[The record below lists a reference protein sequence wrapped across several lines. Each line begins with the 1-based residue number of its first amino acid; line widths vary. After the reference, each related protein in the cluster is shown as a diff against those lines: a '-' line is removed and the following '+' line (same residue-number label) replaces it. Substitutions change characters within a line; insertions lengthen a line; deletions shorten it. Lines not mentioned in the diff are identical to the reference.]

1 MGKNSNRSLIG
12 LSLLLIT
19 AFVWGFGFVAQ
30 SIGADY
36 VGAYTFL
43 TMRNWI
49 SFFLLIPVVKLLDV
63 YAKKRE
69 QSAATVSNGLQASG
83 DAEKKVPVKKG
94 KKIWIAGLVCGVFLF
109 AGSATQQIGI
119 AYTTAAKAGFLT
131 SMYVVIVPVIYAII
145 KRGIGAKIWISV
157 VLAVAG
163 LYLLCIKD
171 GFSLGKGDTIVLI
184 CALFFALQILF
195 VDKFVSEVDAVRLSQ
210 IQFLV
215 VAILSTVFM
224 FVLEKPTWEAI
235 YAALPAILY
244 AGAVSS
250 AVGYT
255 LQIVGQT
262 MVTPTVGG
270 ITMSLESVFA
280 AFGGWI
286 VLGELLTRR
295 EFAGCAVMFAA
306 IILAQIP
313 IGRMLHRKQK
323 NELEISEANNG

>member
-1 MGKNSNRSLIG
+1 MEKSNNKSLIG
-12 LSLLLIT
+12 LGLLLIT

-43 TMRNWI
+43 AVRNWI
-49 SFFLLIPVVKLLDV
+49 SFFLLIPVIRLLDLYV
-63 YAKKRE
+63 IKRGNSQTGQTAGKKE
-69 QSAATVSNGLQASG
+69 
-83 DAEKKVPVKKG
+83 PVKKG
-94 KKIWIAGLVCGVFLF
+94 KKLWIAGLVCGVFLF

-145 KRGIGAKIWISV
+145 KKGIGAKIWISV
-157 VLAVAG
+157 ILAVAG

-195 VDKFVSEVDAVRLSQ
+195 VDKFVPEVDAVRLSQ
-210 IQFLV
+210 FQFLV
-215 VAILSTVFM
+215 VAILSTICM
-224 FVLEKPTWEAI
+224 FVMEKPTWESI

-244 AGAVSS
+244 AGIVSS
-250 AVGYT
+250 GVGYT

-262 MVTPTVGG
+262 MVSPTVGG

-280 AFGGWI
+280 AIGGWL
-286 VLGELLTRR
+286 VLGQLLTRR

-313 IGRMLHRKQK
+313 IGYIVRRKR
-323 NELEISEANNG
+323 NPGPETSEANDG

>member
-1 MGKNSNRSLIG
+1 M
-12 LSLLLIT
+12 LLIT

-49 SFFLLIPVVKLLDV
+49 SFFLLIPVIRLLDL
-63 YAKKRE
+63 YSKRGKQE
-69 QSAATVSNGLQASG
+69 PGKQ
-83 DAEKKVPVKKG
+83 KPVRKG
-94 KKIWIAGLVCGVFLF
+94 KKLWIAGLVCGVFLF

-145 KRGIGAKIWISV
+145 KKGIGAKIWISV

-163 LYLLCIKD
+163 LYLLCIKN

-195 VDKFVSEVDAVRLSQ
+195 VDKFVPEVDAVRLSQ

-215 VAILSTVFM
+215 VAILSTIFM

-235 YAALPAILY
+235 LAALPAIIY
-244 AGAVSS
+244 AGVVSS
-250 AVGYT
+250 GVGYT

-313 IGRMLHRKQK
+313 VGRIFRKK
-323 NELEISEANNG
+323 RKSGLETSEANDG

>member
-1 MGKNSNRSLIG
+1 M
-12 LSLLLIT
+12 
-19 AFVWGFGFVAQ
+19 AQ

-43 TMRNWI
+43 AVRNWI
-49 SFFLLIPVVKLLDV
+49 SFFLLIPVIRLLDL
-63 YAKKRE
+63 YTIKRGSSQTGQGIE
-69 QSAATVSNGLQASG
+69 TEFQSDQTAG
-83 DAEKKVPVKKG
+83 EKGPVKKG
-94 KKIWIAGLVCGVFLF
+94 KKLWIAGLVCGVFLF

-145 KRGIGAKIWISV
+145 KKGIGAKIWISV
-157 VLAVAG
+157 ILAVAG

-195 VDKFVSEVDAVRLSQ
+195 VDKFVPEVDAVRLSQ
-210 IQFLV
+210 FQFLV
-215 VAILSTVFM
+215 VAILSTICM
-224 FVLEKPTWEAI
+224 FVMEKPTWESI

-244 AGAVSS
+244 AGIVSS
-250 AVGYT
+250 GVGYT

-262 MVTPTVGG
+262 MVSPTVGG

-280 AFGGWI
+280 AIGGWL
-286 VLGELLTRR
+286 VLGQLLTRR

-313 IGRMLHRKQK
+313 IGYIVRRKR
-323 NELEISEANNG
+323 NPGPETSEANDG

>member
-1 MGKNSNRSLIG
+1 M
-12 LSLLLIT
+12 
-19 AFVWGFGFVAQ
+19 AQ

-43 TMRNWI
+43 AVRNWI
-49 SFFLLIPVVKLLDV
+49 SFFLLIPVIRLLDV
-63 YAKKRE
+63 YAIRRGQK
-69 QSAATVSNGLQASG
+69 QITVESTE
-83 DAEKKVPVKKG
+83 EKEAPVRKG
-94 KKIWIAGLVCGVFLF
+94 KKLWIAGFACGIFLF

-131 SMYVVIVPVIYAII
+131 SMYVVLVPVIYAII
-145 KRGIGAKIWISV
+145 KRGIGAKIWVSV
-157 VLAVAG
+157 ILAVAG

-171 GFSLGKGDTIVLI
+171 GLSLGRGDTIVLI

-195 VDKFVSEVDAVRLSQ
+195 VDKYVPEVDAVRLSQ

-215 VAILSTVFM
+215 VAILSTVLM
-224 FVLEKPTWEAI
+224 FVLERPTLGAI
-235 YAALPAILY
+235 YDALPAILY
-244 AGAVSS
+244 AGIVSS
-250 AVGYT
+250 GVGYT

-280 AFGGWI
+280 AIGGWI
-286 VLGELLTRR
+286 ILGELLTRR
-295 EFAGCAVMFAA
+295 EFVGCAVMFAA

-313 IGRMLHRKQK
+313 IGRIRHRKTACG
-323 NELEISEANNG
+323 LETSEANDG

>member
-1 MGKNSNRSLIG
+1 MEKNNNRSLIG
-12 LSLLLIT
+12 LGLLLIT

-49 SFFLLIPVVKLLDV
+49 SFFLLIPVIRLLDV
-63 YAKKRE
+63 YSKKKG
-69 QSAATVSNGLQASG
+69 QQAAAEGSG
-83 DAEKKVPVKKG
+83 ETQGNVPVKKG
-94 KKIWIAGLVCGVFLF
+94 KKIWIAGLICGVFLF

-195 VDKFVSEVDAVRLSQ
+195 VDKFVPEVDAVRLSQ

-224 FVLEKPTWEAI
+224 FILEKPTWDAI

-244 AGAVSS
+244 AGVVSS
-250 AVGYT
+250 GVGYT

-313 IGRMLHRKQK
+313 IGRVFHKKQK
-323 NELEISEANNG
+323 PGLESSEANSG

>member
-1 MGKNSNRSLIG
+1 M
-12 LSLLLIT
+12 
-19 AFVWGFGFVAQ
+19 AQ

-43 TMRNWI
+43 AVRNWI
-49 SFFLLIPVVKLLDV
+49 SFFLLVPVIRLLDL
-63 YAKKRE
+63 YSKRGKQE
-69 QSAATVSNGLQASG
+69 PGKQ
-83 DAEKKVPVKKG
+83 EPVRKG
-94 KKIWIAGLVCGVFLF
+94 KKLWIAGLVCGVFLF

-145 KRGIGAKIWISV
+145 KKGIGIKVWISV
-157 VLAVAG
+157 ALAVAG
-163 LYLLCIKD
+163 LYLLCIKN

-195 VDKFVSEVDAVRLSQ
+195 VDKFVPEVDAVRLSQ

-215 VAILSTVFM
+215 VAILSTIFM

-235 YAALPAILY
+235 LAALPAILY
-244 AGAVSS
+244 AGVVSS
-250 AVGYT
+250 GVGYT

-313 IGRMLHRKQK
+313 VGRIFRKK
-323 NELEISEANNG
+323 RKSGLETSEANDG

>member
-1 MGKNSNRSLIG
+1 M
-12 LSLLLIT
+12 
-19 AFVWGFGFVAQ
+19 AQ

-49 SFFLLIPVVKLLDV
+49 SFFLLIPVVRLLDV
-63 YAKKRE
+63 YSKKKGQQAE
-69 QSAATVSNGLQASG
+69 STLQNLQNDSKDQNEG
-83 DAEKKVPVKKG
+83 PIKKG

-145 KRGIGAKIWISV
+145 KKGIGAKIWVSV

-195 VDKFVSEVDAVRLSQ
+195 VDKFVPEVDAVRLSQ

-215 VAILSTVFM
+215 VAILSTIFM
-224 FVLEKPTWEAI
+224 FVLEKPTWDAI

-244 AGAVSS
+244 AGIVSS
-250 AVGYT
+250 GVGYT

-313 IGRMLHRKQK
+313 IGRVFHRKRQPG
-323 NELEISEANNG
+323 LESSEADSG